1 MGDRPRAPHAC
12 LLLDRR
18 VRGRWVATG
27 FVAIAAIAAG
37 CRGTEPPS
45 RQVVAV
51 NRQAGTWEGTGN
63 RTIGF
68 VSESG
73 RFDVTWE
80 TRNERPAGTGTFR
93 LTVHSAVS
101 GRPIQVLA
109 DQRGEGRGRATFA
122 DDPRPYNFMVESAD
136 LEWSFAVEEMVA
148 VTSPRSPV
156 SGPR

>member
-1 MGDRPRAPHAC
+1 VGDRPRASHAC
-12 LLLDRR
+12 LLLNRR
-18 VRGRWVATG
+18 MGGRWIASG

-37 CRGTEPPS
+37 CGGTEPPS
-45 RQVVAV
+45 RQVVTV
-51 NRQAGTWEGTGN
+51 NRPAGTWQGTGN

-109 DQRGEGRGRATFA
+109 DQRGEERGRASVA
-122 DDPRPYNFMVESAD
+122 DDPRPYNFMVESANI
-136 LEWSFAVEEMVA
+136 EWSIAVEEIVA
-148 VTSPRSPV
+148 VERARPSSD
-156 SGPR
+156 